1 MPDSPAIQARVLF
14 VDDDLSFLQM
24 MRDVFGSASGGAWE
38 IQTATS
44 GGDALQRLRARAV
57 DLAVMDVFM
66 PGMDGLQLLRLLNVE
81 FPSLPKVLLTGM
93 PDTNTREQALEG
105 GAALFLE
112 KPASAAG
119 YDSVYATLNELVRW
133 HKRFSERG
141 ALKRL
146 SLLDLVK
153 LECKSGNSRLFEV
166 FTGDVRGEI
175 YIKEGVIIHAIMPGR
190 RGQSAFTYLT
200 TSPGAVFYLRRFVE
214 PNEKSVDRQ
223 WEFLVME
230 SAHVMAQLA
239 AAPPAP
245 PTDESPA
252 TAAEPPQ
259 VSKDAPPLAPKPKR
273 APAPMI
279 KMAAPVLP
287 PLPTKEASAA
297 PPAPTISLPT
307 PEVQPRVIKAG
318 SPPPTALEFHGSDD
332 LVLDP
337 APDSLPMES
346 VVDPGGF
353 KVEEMILCQEFRE
366 VLYSARCMDANK
378 RMRLAEAFMQK
389 LTGFAAHLPLG
400 DLERVELNSTGN
412 RMVIRFD
419 ARRCLLV
426 RTNTK
431 TIQPVGDS
439 SATESAEEWLARLGQ
454 AHGLLAAAVM
464 TSDGRIFS
472 RSFGNDFPQ
481 EVVQKVAHE
490 AARLPE
496 LSLKNAFPAWFVR
509 GLFSHGQLYAFRR
522 QDGAVLVACLARLGV
537 DAAAIAQFGR
547 QFTQVRAV

>member
-24 MRDVFGSASGGAWE
+24 VRDVFGTASGGEWDM
-38 IQTATS
+38 QTATS
-44 GGDALQRLRARAV
+44 GGDALQRLRGKAF
-57 DLAVMDVFM
+57 DLVVMDVFM

-93 PDTNTREQALEG
+93 PDANTREQALEG

-112 KPASAAG
+112 KPANAAG
-119 YDSVYATLNELVRW
+119 YDSVYATLNELLRW

-141 ALKRL
+141 ALRRL

-175 YIKEGVIIHAIMPGR
+175 YIKDGVIVHAIMPDR

-200 TSPGAVFYLRRFVE
+200 TSPGAVFYLRQFVE
-214 PNEKSVDRQ
+214 PIENSVDRQ

-239 AAPPAP
+239 EAQSVPAEEESVEQPTEPAPPAP
-245 PTDESPA
+245 AVPPA
-252 TAAEPPQ
+252 P
-259 VSKDAPPLAPKPKR
+259 PKPKR
-273 APAPMI
+273 ASAPMI
-279 KMAAPVLP
+279 KMAAPVPP
-287 PLPTKEASAA
+287 PLPSTPPPVAPLAA
-297 PPAPTISLPT
+297 PVALPT
-307 PEVQPRVIKAG
+307 PEVQPRVLKAG
-318 SPPPTALEFHGSDD
+318 SPPPTSLEFQGQDD
-332 LVLDP
+332 LTLDT
-337 APDSLPMES
+337 APDSLPMEL

-353 KVEEMILCQEFRE
+353 KVEEVVLCQEFRE
-366 VLYSARCMDANK
+366 VLLSAQCLDANK
-378 RMRLAEAFMQK
+378 RMRLAEALMQK
-389 LTGFAAHLPLG
+389 LALFAAQLPLG
-400 DLERVELNSTGN
+400 DLERVELNSTGS

-431 TIQPVGDS
+431 MVQPAGDPA
-439 SATESAEEWLARLGQ
+439 ATESAEEWIARL
-454 AHGLLAAAVM
+454 APSRGLLAAAVM
-464 TSDGRIFS
+464 TSDGRVFS
-472 RSFGNDFPQ
+472 RSFGNDFPI
-481 EVVQKVAHE
+481 EVVQKLAQD

-496 LSLKNAFPAWFVR
+496 LALKNAFPAWFAR
-509 GLFSHGQLYAFRR
+509 GLFSHAQLYTFRR
-522 QDGAVLVACLARLGV
+522 QDGAVLVACLSRLGV
-537 DAAAIAQFGR
+537 DSTVIAEFAQQFS
-547 QFTQVRAV
+547 QVRAV

>member
-24 MRDVFGSASGGAWE
+24 MRDVFGGTAGGAWE

-44 GGDALQRLRARAV
+44 GGDALQRLRARVV

-153 LECKSGNSRLFEV
+153 LECKSRNSRLFEV
-166 FTGDVRGEI
+166 FTGDMRGEI

-200 TSPGAVFYLRRFVE
+200 ASPGAVFYLRQFVE
-214 PNEKSVDRQ
+214 PIEKSVDRQ

-230 SAHVMAQLA
+230 SAQVMAQLA
-239 AAPPAP
+239 EAPPAAP
-245 PTDESPA
+245 
-252 TAAEPPQ
+252 AEPAQ
-259 VSKDAPPLAPKPKR
+259 VSKDDPSLAPKLP
-273 APAPMI
+273 PPSAPMI
-279 KMAAPVLP
+279 KMAALKPP
-287 PLPTKEASAA
+287 PLPTAEATAV
-297 PPAPTISLPT
+297 PPAPTVSLPA

-318 SPPPTALEFHGSDD
+318 SPPPTTLEFQGHDD

-337 APDSLPMES
+337 VPDSLPMDS

-353 KVEEMILCQEFRE
+353 KVEEMVLCQEFRE
-366 VLYSARCMDANK
+366 VLYSAQCMDANK
-378 RMRLAEAFMQK
+378 RMRLAEALMHK
-389 LTGFAAHLPLG
+389 LTGFAALLPLG

-431 TIQPVGDS
+431 AIQPVGDP
-439 SATESAEEWLARLGQ
+439 SAAESAEEWLARLDQ
-454 AHGLLAAAVM
+454 SRGLLAAAVM
-464 TSDGRIFS
+464 TRDGRIFS

-481 EVVQKVAHE
+481 EVLQKVAQE

-509 GLFSHGQLYAFRR
+509 GLFSHGQLYAFHR
-522 QDGAVLVACLARLGV
+522 QDGAVLIACLARLGI
-537 DAAAIAQFGR
+537 DTAAIVESSR